1 MRVLSPLQTGVL
13 QKPFSYNGRNFFCVS
28 LLWAFRM
35 ETGEAVLETEMWQAL
50 TEFLK
55 EGRVFDQSMPKDRGE
70 FLCAGSFHAPGGR
83 PVTQEAV
90 SVRVGE
96 HRKRLLVSGP
106 REWRAGVSTRPE
118 PITSLPIRYD
128 QAFGGHG
135 FADNTTGK
143 GFNAVDDGDGGTIRP
158 LPCIEY
164 PSEAVTSPSQTPR
177 PASFEGMDLGWRPR
191 QRYAGTYDETYM
203 RTRMPG
209 FPDDLD
215 WRLFNDAAEDQWID
229 GFFNGTEDFELI
241 HMHPHKERLSGRLPG
256 VWGRAFIE
264 RRIDP
269 TRKDSELEFRE
280 IPLRLD
286 TVWLLPDAELG
297 VVIHRGTTEIAE
309 DDGTDVV
316 NLLAAHENI
325 ADEPRSVSHY
335 RSEMD
340 KRSDP
345 GEGYRYMLDTR
356 ALLPSGVSC
365 AIQDTI
371 NDNDMQMENLGQK
384 NSQTFTDNQ
393 KKKAEAK
400 IDDQAEALR
409 GQLDPHSEQM
419 PEQSQQIDEQV
430 ADAKKAIKGEQQPG
444 EQERELN
451 RIMEKIA
458 PGASNG
464 GQVDITRV
472 DFDAFD
478 ELAEYTNRIAAEQR
492 DKAEQAL
499 RDQIE
504 ELNRQNEPP
513 RQELT
518 RAIAEAERALASMNE
533 LAPLPRPKL
542 DVDFHDVQRQISD
555 FEKYR
560 EELRKGG
567 VSEEEIKA
575 SVPEMDAI
583 RDRFAA
589 VQDKIFEQY
598 RDGAHYLQECRS
610 PHPGEEPQRRAKLLE
625 VSSADG
631 RATARSGDY
640 AFIDLTG
647 AIIRDL
653 DLTDAYMEYV
663 NFEGATLSG
672 VKLAG
677 AILSKA
683 QLSNCRFE
691 NVDFTN
697 ANIGATNID
706 GAVFENCDFGQARLG
721 RAKISNSRFERCRLS
736 ERQEMFLETVF
747 ETVSFVDCEMRQ
759 ANFLERDMRRCV
771 FRGSDLTQS
780 NFVQGDLTHADFTG
794 AILTSAN
801 IVSTPTPSA
810 CFDDATMDNVRFMVE
825 PILNDCTFRRAC
837 LRGANLRSADLTGS
851 DFTRAKLEGADLSGA
866 ELSDA
871 RFDRAVAIGA
881 QFRKANLSG
890 AMLHRADLREASL
903 MKARIVHACFTGA
916 NLYSVSFLFSTLG
929 ETEFMG
935 ANLDNTILRD
945 WRPRGG

>member
-106 REWRAGVSTRPE
+106 REWRAGVTTRPE

-135 FADNTTGK
+135 FADNPTGK
-143 GFNAVDDGDGGTIRP
+143 GFTAVDDGDGGTIRP

-215 WRLFNDAAEDQWID
+215 WRLFNDAAEDQWVD

-264 RRIDP
+264 RRTDP

-286 TVWLLPDAELG
+286 TVWLFPDAELG

-345 GEGYRYMLDTR
+345 EEGYRYMLDTR

-365 AIQDTI
+365 AIQDTL
-371 NDNDMQMENLGQK
+371 NYNDMQMENLGQK
-384 NSQTFTDNQ
+384 NSQIFTDNQ
-393 KKKAEAK
+393 RRNAEAQ
-400 IDDQAEALR
+400 IDEQAEALR
-409 GQLDPHSEQM
+409 SQLDPHSEQL
-419 PEQSQQIDEQV
+419 PEQDREIDEQV
-430 ADAKKAIKGEQQPG
+430 AAAQKTINGEHEPSAQ
-444 EQERELN
+444 EQELN

-478 ELAEYTNRIAAEQR
+478 ELAEYTNRITAEQR

-499 RDQIE
+499 RDQID
-504 ELNRQNEPP
+504 ELARQNEPP
-513 RQELT
+513 QQELT
-518 RAIAEAERALASMNE
+518 QAIAEAKRALASMNGP
-533 LAPLPRPKL
+533 APLPRPHL
-542 DVDFHDVQRQISD
+542 DFDLEQIQKQIAGLED
-555 FEKYR
+555 YR
-560 EELRKGG
+560 EELRSSG
-567 VSEEEIKA
+567 VSDEQINA
-575 SVPEMDAI
+575 SMPDLETL
-583 RDRFAA
+583 RDQIADVER
-589 VQDKIFEQY
+589 KIVDQY
-598 RDGAHYLQECRS
+598 REGAHYLDESRS
-610 PHPGEEPQRRAKLLE
+610 PHPGEESQRRAQLLE
-625 VSSADG
+625 AAAGQRV
-631 RATARSGDY
+631 ATGGDY
-640 AFIDLTG
+640 AFIDLAGVT
-647 AIIRDL
+647 IRGL
-653 DLTDAYMEYV
+653 DLSDAYLEYV
-663 NFEGATLSG
+663 DFTGATLID

-677 AILSKA
+677 AILAKA
-683 QLSNCRFE
+683 QLRNCRFE
-691 NVDFTN
+691 KVDLTN
-697 ANIGATNID
+697 ANIGATIID
-706 GAVFENCDFGQARLG
+706 GAVFEDCDLVQARLG
-721 RAKISNSRFERCRLS
+721 RAKICDTRFERCRLLD
-736 ERQEMFLETVF
+736 RQEMFLDAEI
-747 ETVSFVDCEMRQ
+747 ERVSFVDCDMRQ
-759 ANFLERDMRRCV
+759 TNFLERDMRGCS
-771 FRGSDLTQS
+771 FRGSDLAQS
-780 NFVQGDLTHADFTG
+780 NFLQSDITHADFTG
-794 AILTSAN
+794 AVLTGVN
-801 IVSTPTPSA
+801 IVSSRAPGA
-810 CFDDATMDNVRFMVE
+810 RFDGATMDNVRFLDE
-825 PILNDCTFRRAC
+825 PELTDASFREAD
-837 LRGANLRSADLTGS
+837 LRGGNLRSADLAGA
-851 DFTRAKLEGADLSGA
+851 DFTRAVLEAADF
-866 ELSDA
+866 SDSNLA
-871 RFDRAVAIGA
+871 NASLDRACAIGA
-881 QFRKANLSG
+881 QFRKAELAG
-890 AMLHRADLREASL
+890 ATLYKADLREASL
-903 MKARIVHACFTGA
+903 MKAKILRARFTGA

-929 ETEFMG
+929 ETEFRS